1 MLAKWLRRGNDC
13 RENVLYFT
21 SLNGIVIEH
30 LETLTSGDS
39 NYLDPLV
46 VSHLQGRGRGGATR
60 GRGGRDGR
68 SGRGGYSGF
77 GGGDKPKK
85 ESILDLS
92 KYMDKKI
99 RVKFNGGREVTGSLK
114 GYDPLLNLV
123 LDDTEEQ
130 LRDDVR
136 SLGLI
141 VCRGPAVILISPVD
155 GTEEI
160 ANPFVQE

>member
-1 MLAKWLRRGNDC
+1 MS
-13 RENVLYFT
+13 E
-21 SLNGIVIEH
+21 
-30 LETLTSGDS
+30 
-39 NYLDPLV
+39 
-46 VSHLQGRGRGGATR
+46 RGRGGGRGATR
-60 GRGGRDGR
+60 GGGRGGRG
-68 SGRGGYSGF
+68 SARGGHTF
-77 GGGDKPKK
+77 GGPDAKPKK

-130 LRDDVR
+130 LRDPEDNHLLNDVR

-160 ANPFVQE
+160 ANPFVQAEE